1 MSNRICCIIA
11 HRLSTMKDADHILV
25 VAPEH
30 IVEQCNHEELICQDD
45 FYESLYNSQF
55 D

>member
-1 MSNRICCIIA
+1 MSNRIFCIIA
-11 HRLSTMKDADHILV
+11 HRLSTMRYADHILV
-25 VAPEH
+25 VAPED
-30 IVEQCNHEELICQDD
+30 IVEQCNHGELLCQDD